1 MSFKNK
7 NNLVKFLCFLV
18 ILIPFILLFSFNINS
33 LKPVLSEHVVEQ
45 KVKSDLN
52 GDGKEDFIYIDLI
65 NENKYN
71 LNISINE
78 NNYKLIPNKSINSLG
93 VFSPEWPITL
103 NILDVDR
110 NNIPEIIVQ
119 SSEKNNSIQHL
130 FKWTG
135 SDFQDI
141 FYSTNNIL
149 GIIDSNNGKT
159 PKILSFSLNDS
170 KENIQKYM
178 ILNKKIKN
186 ISYDCV
192 EPTGFQSI
200 ISFIDIISLN
210 YEIDDLPNI
219 FTSYISYDDLS
230 QLWHL
235 DKDLYYYNFQDAF
248 FRDISWDNNSNIST
262 CSWSLNFY
270 KISKENTENKSQV
283 NFTVQLEKI
292 KDTFLISSINLTSKK

>member
-7 NNLVKFLCFLV
+7 NNLLKLLCFLV
-18 ILIPFILLFSFNINS
+18 ILIPFILLFSLNINS
-33 LKPVLSEHVVEQ
+33 IKPAISEHVVKQ
-45 KVKSDLN
+45 KVKADLN
-52 GDGKEDFIYIDLI
+52 GDGNEDFIYIDLV
-65 NENKYN
+65 NKNNYS
-71 LNISINE
+71 LTVDINE
-78 NNYKLIPNKSINSLG
+78 NNYELIPNKSINSLG
-93 VFSPEWPITL
+93 IFSPEWPITL
-103 NILDVDR
+103 NILDLDR

-119 SSEKNNSIQHL
+119 SSEKNNPIQHL

-178 ILNKKIKN
+178 LLNKKVKN
-186 ISYDCV
+186 ISYDSV
-192 EPTGFQSI
+192 ESPGFQSI

-219 FTSYISYDDLS
+219 FTSYISSQDLS
-230 QLWHL
+230 QLWRL

-248 FRDISWDNNSNIST
+248 FRDISWDNKGNIST

-270 KISKENTENKSQV
+270 KISKENTENKSQI